1 MLANVFIKTPEQ
13 KILALFATNPG
24 RSFYGREIA
33 RMLGLSPGSVHASLA
48 RLEKAR
54 LLRSQRVGTAK
65 IFSLEADQPVLSG
78 FIILHSLLILNP
90 LVASLRDSVRR
101 IILYG
106 SHASGTYD
114 AESDLDLFV
123 VTEHKDAVRK
133 AVDGFVRKTGL
144 DVRPIIKGQIEWMRL
159 AKDSPEYFDEL
170 GRGLILW
177 EKPIDES
184 GF

>member
-1 MLANVFIKTPEQ
+1 MLTSVFIKTPEQ
-13 KILALFATNPG
+13 KILSLFATNPG
-24 RSFYGREIA
+24 RSFHGREIA
-33 RMLGLSPGSVHASLA
+33 RKLRLSPGSVHSSLA

-54 LLRSQRVGTAK
+54 LLRSQRIGTAK
-65 IFSLEADQPVLSG
+65 IFSLEADRPVLAG
-78 FIILHSLLILNP
+78 FKILHSLLILSP
-90 LVASLRDSVRR
+90 LIASLRDSARR

-106 SHASGTYD
+106 SHASGSYD

-123 VTEHKDAVRK
+123 VTEQKDTVRK
-133 AVDGFVRKTGL
+133 AIDGFVRKTGL
-144 DVRPIIKGQIEWMRL
+144 DVRPIIKGQIEWMHL
-159 AKDSPEYFDEL
+159 EKDSPEYFDEL